1 MTTMTSRR
9 AASILI
15 ATGTALGSTC
25 GVAHADPFQPPG
37 AFAQVRYEVSG
48 PGMAEYISFQTQTGQ
63 QRAVNVPLPWST
75 EFQAFGGQVYVL
87 SAQGQGTI
95 ACKIVVNG
103 NVVNDAHSTGTPGK
117 AICSH

>member
-1 MTTMTSRR
+1 MTSRR

-15 ATGTALGSTC
+15 ATGTAFWASC
-25 GVAHADPFQPPG
+25 AVAQADPFAPPG
-37 AFAQVRYEVSG
+37 AFPKVHYEVSG
-48 PGMAEYISFQTQTGQ
+48 TGMAEYISFQTQSGQ

-75 EFQAFGGQVYVL
+75 DFQGFGGQVYVL

-95 ACKIVVNG
+95 SCKIVLNG
-103 NVVNDAHSTGTPGK
+103 NVVNDAHSTGKPGM